1 MVFVIRSLILFSAWT
16 ILGISSTVR
25 ADGVSEIEIPVTE
38 QRQGDTDDSKSAA
51 SFDKRLPPVVPG
63 ESHPDGRQEMN
74 IWSTSG
80 PVPVSKAPEPFKKY
94 DARELVTGGVS
105 VIVDEREKTPLQHGH
120 VKNSDSVGL
129 NHSE

>member
-80 PVPVSKAPEPFKKY
+80 PVPVPRPEMFFIR
-94 DARELVTGGVS
+94 DEQILARL
-105 VIVDEREKTPLQHGH
+105 PLPGR
-120 VKNSDSVGL
+120 
-129 NHSE
+129 SESAALSEIKRGIRD